1 MPGGNLSY
9 VKKLIFTALIVFA
22 LCFGAATAA
31 QADVVINELM
41 TDNGVFDQNG
51 EAYDWIELFND
62 GNEAVDLSGY
72 GLSDKKVNR
81 CFGHFR
87 RGRRSR
93 WADTSSFI
101 AAAKTKMRTDRE
113 KNIYYAPFKL
123 GVDGE
128 TICLS
133 DPAGNLLDTLSYP
146 AQYGNVSYGRLSK
159 TGEYGFFNVS
169 TPQSANDG

>member
-72 GLSDKKVNR
+72 GLSDKKSEPLLWT
-81 CFGHFR
+81 F
-87 RGRRSR
+87 
-93 WADTSSFI
+93 
-101 AAAKTKMRTDRE
+101 
-113 KNIYYAPFKL
+113 
-123 GVDGE
+123 
-128 TICLS
+128 
-133 DPAGNLLDTLSYP
+133 PAGTTLKAGGYILVYCCGEDENADRPRKKHLLRP
-146 AQYGNVSYGRLSK
+146 I
-159 TGEYGFFNVS
+159 
-169 TPQSANDG
+169 